1 MTAEIVSERGKIK
14 LNHNGFA
21 QLQLPESYQTYQ
33 RSEGREERFRLADSK
48 LYEEKGQMQRF
59 VNGNV
64 VFGM

>member
-33 RSEGREERFRLADSK
+33 RSEGREEKFLLTDSE
-48 LYEEKGQMQRF
+48 LYGE
-59 VNGNV
+59 ND
-64 VFGM
+64 